1 MIGCSYNYSD
11 TSGSLW
17 HFKRDKVPVN
27 NADLTIDN
35 SESFKYKAALVGKT
49 ANHNNGKSFVKDTK
63 IVVPL
68 KYLSNFWRSLE
79 MPLINCKDFL
89 ELNWIEDCI
98 LSSAENP
105 SKFEITDA
113 KLHVPIVILSTKE
126 SANLTKQLN
135 EGFKRSVYWNSYE
148 TKPAKVIEQGKNIYE
163 LLNASFQGVKRLFV
177 LAYFIAD
184 GGNDEAGIKSNK
196 KYFLPRGEIKNYNV
210 LIDGR
215 NFYDQPINDLIK
227 QYDEVRK
234 VSTGQ
239 GDAYK
244 TGRLC
249 VFQG

>member
-1 MIGCSYNYSD
+1 M
-11 TSGSLW
+11 L
-17 HFKRDKVPVN
+17 
-27 NADLTIDN
+27 
-35 SESFKYKAALVGKT
+35 
-49 ANHNNGKSFVKDTK
+49 
-63 IVVPL
+63 
-68 KYLSNFWRSLE
+68 
-79 MPLINCKDFL
+79 LINCKVHL
-89 ELNWIEDCI
+89 GLNWIEDCI
-98 LSSAENP
+98 LSSSGDSA
-105 SKFEITDA
+105 KFEITDA
-113 KLHVPIVILSTKE
+113 KLHVPIVTLSTKD
-126 SANLTKQLN
+126 SANLAKQLN
-135 EGFKRSVYWNSYE
+135 EGFKRSAYWNSYE

-239 GDAYK
+239 GDDCTTVCYIMRISK
-244 TGRLC
+244 IITD
-249 VFQG
+249 